1 MSESFLVVSIGR
13 AGIGG
18 REIPP
23 GIGGPGI
30 YKSVIDTLRSV
41 RPTFGTGTRVFR
53 TWRGFFASR
62 MHQYFY

>member
-18 REIPP
+18 REIPVP
-23 GIGGPGI
+23 GTSI